1 MTGRCWQTDEEAA
14 TTRQLAANHNVTIS
28 PLQGPQV
35 DVLASKLP
43 GSWLLLAV
51 CCMLLG
57 FVMYPSL
64 SLFAEANRQHIRR
77 LFENGAPAAQV
88 RWLMLVQAGILAVAA
103 SVTGVIVGSVGA
115 AVVCAVAGTNP
126 DGTPLL
132 VFRMPW
138 DVPVVCIV
146 IVVLA
151 SCVAGLMVA
160 RSARSPKVF
169 APLSLVAAGLCSL
182 AGVAFV
188 FMLGTSSLWGFP
200 SSPLL
205 ATLGTT
211 ALAPFVCV
219 TVAWGFLLLLAR
231 APWWLLRFAARTV
244 QRRVVSFTMTVF
256 AVGSL
261 SLLSVAMGF
270 MTPVSLTSHASY
282 ASDYPLAVGDAQ
294 VEPYN
299 SEPPID
305 WEATLSAVQGAL
317 PQNDVRPVVSF
328 ARDRGTG
335 SVGLVALAATPP
347 TPNAP
352 GLPASPANDEQDPA
366 LPVPLYFGTQGDGD
380 SRTLV
385 VLDGDRAQQVLGL
398 SSGQRARFEAGAV
411 VFIGQEHVA
420 QDPAEGEFYVGLGEG
435 TVSSKRVVE
444 KATGVQWEQ
453 VPSLQVKPPL
463 SVGTAAVIVPVGL
476 AERFGVPTETVAGYV
491 AAGRPLTTADRQAAS
506 QAVPEVMV
514 YSAQPKVSSPL
525 WPFLATAAVAAL
537 TVALALVLAMIL
549 MRRQLTA
556 DMVALSAIGGPPRS
570 VGRVMGMVTVIVGI
584 TGSAIGV
591 SMPAVAVSGLYLSS
605 ANVVEMLFGETAS
618 STWSS
623 IAAWAAVMAVF
634 IPVPSLI
641 AGGIVALTTRT
652 PQVTARSG

>member
-1 MTGRCWQTDEEAA
+1 MHCHCRVGELCSR
-14 TTRQLAANHNVTIS
+14 
-28 PLQGPQV
+28 V
-35 DVLASKLP
+35 DGGAKRTVAE
-43 GSWLLLAV
+43 GV
-51 CCMLLG
+51 C
-57 FVMYPSL
+57 
-64 SLFAEANRQHIRR
+64 A
-77 LFENGAPAAQV
+77 
-88 RWLMLVQAGILAVAA
+88 
-103 SVTGVIVGSVGA
+103 
-115 AVVCAVAGTNP
+115 AVAG
-126 DGTPLL
+126 GGR
-132 VFRMPW
+132 F
-138 DVPVVCIV
+138 VP
-146 IVVLA
+146 
-151 SCVAGLMVA
+151 
-160 RSARSPKVF
+160 
-169 APLSLVAAGLCSL
+169 SLVAAGLCSL

-335 SVGLVALAATPP
+335 SVGLVALASTPP
-347 TPNAP
+347 TPDAP

-453 VPSLQVKPPL
+453 VPSL
-463 SVGTAAVIVPVGL
+463 
-476 AERFGVPTETVAGYV
+476 
-491 AAGRPLTTADRQAAS
+491 
-506 QAVPEVMV
+506 
-514 YSAQPKVSSPL
+514 
-525 WPFLATAAVAAL
+525 
-537 TVALALVLAMIL
+537 
-549 MRRQLTA
+549 
-556 DMVALSAIGGPPRS
+556 
-570 VGRVMGMVTVIVGI
+570 
-584 TGSAIGV
+584 
-591 SMPAVAVSGLYLSS
+591 
-605 ANVVEMLFGETAS
+605 
-618 STWSS
+618 
-623 IAAWAAVMAVF
+623 
-634 IPVPSLI
+634 
-641 AGGIVALTTRT
+641 
-652 PQVTARSG
+652 